1 MAITQDGLYVAT
13 IVDALNNDLAL
24 DLSDAAAFKLA
35 MFTDSLT
42 PDFSAAAPAYGTSPY
57 DANEVSGPGYTA
69 GGIALA
75 SAVFEELSGS
85 AGTVRWDFANI
96 SWTSSISRTKSST
109 ESRGFA
115 RKVSASAG
123 TTHERITL
131 EKPAMRTTPPRPGP
145 ASAARSLT
153 SSASS
158 ARWVWQ

>member
-96 SWTSSISRTKSST
+96 SWTSSTITNAKGALVYVPGLSNRALCLRNFGQNYST
-109 ESRGFA
+109 EDGTFA
-115 RKVSASAG
+115 INLHSDGLFKIALVA
-123 TTHERITL
+123 
-131 EKPAMRTTPPRPGP
+131 
-145 ASAARSLT
+145 
-153 SSASS
+153 
-158 ARWVWQ
+158 